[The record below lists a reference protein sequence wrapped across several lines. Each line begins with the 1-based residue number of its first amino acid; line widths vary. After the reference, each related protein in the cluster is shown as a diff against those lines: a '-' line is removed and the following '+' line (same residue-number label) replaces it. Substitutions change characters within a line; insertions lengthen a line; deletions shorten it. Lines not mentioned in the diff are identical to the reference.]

1 MSLDH
6 FWMMLDHF
14 AIMLDMC
21 LMILDKSGGFS
32 GKVGMFDG
40 CLKPGE
46 WGCLTGSLDIMGRNY
61 VPWKPQNMGVY
72 HGVSTNK
79 RHALN
84 QWILGVPSI
93 KAKHNRESCLELPL
107 SPSHCTSWLK

>member
-61 VPWKPQNMGVY
+61 VPWKPQNMGLY
-72 HGVSTNK
+72 HGVSTNGMPRK
-79 RHALN
+79 PVDSGGALYK
-84 QWILGVPSI
+84 S
-93 KAKHNRESCLELPL
+93 KAQP
-107 SPSHCTSWLK
+107 

>member
-61 VPWKPQNMGVY
+61 VPWKPQNKGLY
-72 HGVSTNK
+72 HGVSTNGMPRK
-79 RHALN
+79 PVDSGGALYK
-84 QWILGVPSI
+84 S
-93 KAKHNRESCLELPL
+93 KAQP
-107 SPSHCTSWLK
+107 